1 MALCLSLLKHIQSQ
15 SNYLLGMIFVK
26 KSLRG
31 RCHMK
36 KISIFITIL
45 IIGLLMNPLN
55 AFAKAKL
62 NAQCTFQD
70 SKLNGLNHQDKK
82 FPLAS
87 VSKLATT
94 YWALKVL
101 GPQFRYQTIIH
112 IYNRSGNK
120 AEIHIEGGK
129 DPFFGRE
136 TSYFL
141 VSELNKMGITQV
153 ENLTFD
159 ENFKIFWGVRSY
171 DLHIQ
176 GRRTEYYYETN
187 EGTRNN
193 IIEVMH
199 DNPINAKYYA
209 LTRDKAK
216 SWFGVKMLQKVQFH
230 AKHVQFKSRQDFNNS
245 AANTDAFILKSAPLY
260 RYLKEMNLVSHNYV
274 ADMIYAGISNEIL
287 GDRSFNAIRYQA
299 SVDFEKFLH
308 HDLGLTSKD
317 IDFVNGSGNSEFLE
331 GTKVYNKGSCE
342 SIIKIIIA
350 MKDLLNQNDLTLKD
364 VMAVSGSDASTLG
377 KRYAGFPNA
386 VVAKTGTVNP
396 AIALAGVINTGKG
409 LIYFAYL
416 MKTDGPGDYN
426 RARNMIAANIKA
438 LFKKNSGIEKLDY
451 TPRRFLP
458 FDEKS
463 TLKPEEPE
471 FDPQNKDTMVDDNEK
486 EIDVEST
493 GELELNDAIELGP
506 IN

>member
-1 MALCLSLLKHIQSQ
+1 
-15 SNYLLGMIFVK
+15 
-26 KSLRG
+26 
-31 RCHMK
+31 MK

-317 IDFVNGSGNSEFLE
+317 IDFVNGSGNSDFLKE
-331 GTKVYNKGSCE
+331 PRFT
-342 SIIKIIIA
+342 I
-350 MKDLLNQNDLTLKD
+350 KDLVNRLLKL
-364 VMAVSGSDASTLG
+364 SL
-377 KRYAGFPNA
+377 R
-386 VVAKTGTVNP
+386 
-396 AIALAGVINTGKG
+396 
-409 LIYFAYL
+409 
-416 MKTDGPGDYN
+416 
-426 RARNMIAANIKA
+426 
-438 LFKKNSGIEKLDY
+438 
-451 TPRRFLP
+451 
-458 FDEKS
+458 
-463 TLKPEEPE
+463 
-471 FDPQNKDTMVDDNEK
+471 
-486 EIDVEST
+486 
-493 GELELNDAIELGP
+493 
-506 IN
+506 